1 MFLFY
6 RKDFIV
12 GKERN
17 PAFLYN
23 ENKDD
28 SVKTLQGGLHMEQM
42 RGVNNKDA
50 HKYSRHKNRTRKV
63 NQTTIVSIT
72 FIEVILV
79 FGLAVQ
85 AFIVKTAYGM
95 MGIVPVLV
103 IIAGMFANWI
113 SYNRNKESEKLR
125 YIIISSFLVGWIYL
139 VLTGNNVLIPFYI
152 YPLLLASVLYFDKK
166 FEKLMF
172 STVLTFNIIRTIMLA
187 CKGELLNGNEAI
199 LISVVINFEVIII
212 VHKIAELSRKF
223 NYDMIEAIKGERDLQ
238 GKMVQDIFRISENIK
253 SEVDKTSLLVDGL
266 NDSSN
271 EVHSSIEEI
280 TVNTVTTADGIQ
292 KQTEM
297 TEMISDSI
305 RETAVNVRNMVDSTA
320 SSAHM
325 VEENMNII
333 HQIRDGADVISS
345 TNVNVMESM
354 EELQKKAKEVQQIT
368 ETIFSISS
376 QTNLLALNASI
387 ESARAGEAGR
397 GFAVVAEEIRKL
409 SEETRALTEKIAS
422 IVQELNTNAYN
433 ATEVVQSSIT
443 AMNRQNRM
451 VEDASDGFGEI
462 RNNIDMLALSAGDID
477 GKIKNLVDSNNT
489 IIENIALISA
499 GSEAVSESAR
509 AVEELSLQNQ
519 TEARQAKEL
528 LNRVQEL
535 VNELSKYQDMEE
547 EIL

>member
-1 MFLFY
+1 
-6 RKDFIV
+6 
-12 GKERN
+12 
-17 PAFLYN
+17 
-23 ENKDD
+23 
-28 SVKTLQGGLHMEQM
+28 MEKM
-42 RGVNNKDA
+42 REVNNDA

-63 NQTTIVSIT
+63 NQTTIISIT

-85 AFIVKTAYGM
+85 AFIVKSTYGM
-95 MGIVPVLV
+95 MGIVPILV
-103 IIAGMFANWI
+103 IVAGVFANWI
-113 SYNRNKESEKLR
+113 SYNRDKESEKLR

-139 VLTGNNVLIPFYI
+139 VLTGKNVMVPFYI
-152 YPLLLASVLYFDKK
+152 YPLLLAAILYFDKK
-166 FEKLMF
+166 FEKIMF
-172 STVLTFNIIRTIMLA
+172 LTVLLSNIIRVFILA
-187 CKGELLNGNEAI
+187 YRGELISGSEI
-199 LISVVINFEVIII
+199 TLISVVINFEVIII
-212 VHKIAELSRKF
+212 VHQIAVLSQKF

-238 GKMVQDIFRISENIK
+238 GEMVQDIFRISETIK

-271 EVHSSIEEI
+271 KVHSSIEEI
-280 TVNTVTTADGIQ
+280 TVSTMTTADGIQ

-297 TEMISDSI
+297 TEMISESI
-305 RETAVNVRNMVDSTA
+305 QETALNARSMVESTA

-325 VEENMNII
+325 VEENLNII
-333 HQIRDGADVISS
+333 HRIRDGAEVISS
-345 TNVNVMESM
+345 TNVNVMASM

-409 SEETRALTEKIAS
+409 SEETRTLTEKIAS

-433 ATEVVQSSIT
+433 ATEIVQSSIN
-443 AMNRQNRM
+443 AMNQQNKM

-462 RNNIDMLALSAGDID
+462 RNNIDTLALSVGDID
-477 GKIKNLVDSNNT
+477 GKIKNLVNSNNT
-489 IIENIALISA
+489 IIENIGLISA
-499 GSEAVSESAR
+499 GSEAVSESAS

-519 TEARQAKEL
+519 TEAGRAKEL
-528 LNRVQEL
+528 LDRVQEL
-535 VNELSKYQDMEE
+535 VNELSKYQSSEE

>member
-1 MFLFY
+1 ME
-6 RKDFIV
+6 KM
-12 GKERN
+12 
-17 PAFLYN
+17 
-23 ENKDD
+23 
-28 SVKTLQGGLHMEQM
+28 GG
-42 RGVNNKDA
+42 VINKDA
-50 HKYSRHKNRTRKV
+50 HKYSRHKNRTKKV
-63 NQTTIVSIT
+63 NQTTIISIT

-85 AFIVKTAYGM
+85 AFVVKSSYGK
-95 MGIVPVLV
+95 MGIIPILV
-103 IIAGMFANWI
+103 IIAGVFANWI

-139 VLTGNNVLIPFYI
+139 VLTGKNVLIPFYI
-152 YPLLLASVLYFDKK
+152 YPLLLASVLYFDEK
-166 FEKLMF
+166 FEKIMF
-172 STVLTFNIIRTIMLA
+172 ATVMTFNILRTIILA
-187 CKGELLNGNEAI
+187 CKGELLNGNEVV
-199 LISVVINFEVIII
+199 LISTVINFEVIII
-212 VHKIAELSRKF
+212 VHKIADLSQKF

-238 GKMVQDIFRISENIK
+238 GEMVQDIFRISENIK
-253 SEVDKTSLLVDGL
+253 SEVDKTSLLMDGL

-271 EVHSSIEEI
+271 KVHSSIEEI

-297 TEMISDSI
+297 TEMISGSI
-305 RETAVNVRNMVDSTA
+305 QETAVNIRSMVESTA
-320 SSAHM
+320 SSAQM

-433 ATEVVQSSIT
+433 ATEIVQSSIN
-443 AMNRQNRM
+443 AMNQQNRM
-451 VEDASDGFGEI
+451 VEDASGGFGEI
-462 RNNIDMLALSAGDID
+462 RNNIDMLALSAGDIES
-477 GKIKNLVDSNNT
+477 KIKNLVDSNNT
-489 IIENIALISA
+489 IIENIGLISA
-499 GSEAVSESAR
+499 GGEAVSESAR

-519 TEARQAKEL
+519 TEAGQAKEL
-528 LNRVQEL
+528 LGRVQEL
-535 VNELSKYQDMEE
+535 VNELSKYQSMEE
-547 EIL
+547 GIL